1 MIFSSTTAAE
11 LSTEWSGVIRMR
23 ERMQKQVVGAFV
35 GLHGVGLSSILYNL
49 PLLLAFDMLKTALE
63 RARAE
68 KLFDCQGRHPGLSKL
83 MECAKDKLDWIDW
96 NSLQEGVR
104 RRNAIAHDGE
114 LYDSEQCLQ
123 DIENVEAQLVS
134 WGVVN

>member
-1 MIFSSTTAAE
+1 
-11 LSTEWSGVIRMR
+11 
-23 ERMQKQVVGAFV
+23 MQKQVVGAFV

-63 RARAE
+63 RARDE